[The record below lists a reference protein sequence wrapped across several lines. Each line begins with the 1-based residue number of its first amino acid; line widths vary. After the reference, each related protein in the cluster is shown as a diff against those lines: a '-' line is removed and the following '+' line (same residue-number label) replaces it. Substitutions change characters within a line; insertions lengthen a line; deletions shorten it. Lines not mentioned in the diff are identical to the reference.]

1 MSTVIESVTMKIT
14 ETEDGVEACFEVHEA
29 RICGKFTIEAE
40 PEKKAKLKLVFASTL
55 TNIMKVYVGIIQS
68 ALRVMN
74 KCMLNPDCKELLKPQ

>member
-1 MSTVIESVTMKIT
+1 MKLT
-14 ETEDGVEACFEVHEA
+14 ETEDGVEACFEAREA

-55 TNIMKVYVGIIQS
+55 VNIMKMYVDIIQS

-74 KCMLNPDCKELLKPQ
+74 ECMLNPECKELLKPQ